1 MKNFL
6 FLSIG
11 IMLGVNGYAQ
21 ESSNPWKF
29 GLTSRFRYE
38 DSQFY
43 DLSDHKQFS
52 HIRIRPIVTYDS
64 SNGTKVVL
72 EPQYTKIM
80 GLSVAGSST
89 GSPTETSGNTSYT
102 GSLDTLW
109 IRQGYMDVK
118 LAENIN
124 MIMGRQALSYGDQVI
139 IGPSDWGVYGRA
151 FDAFRLRWEDGSSSV
166 DIFQAKISE
175 VSSSSQAD
183 GSDKDLSGIHA
194 TLSPHENVKAWDLYY
209 FYLADNRRAGT
220 ANGNISAD
228 TTRPN
233 YFGAYGTRIVT
244 SFGNWDWKIEYAKNF
259 GDKNTPYMGD
269 DSKNDMLDTTVAVSL
284 GETQKHKVGLQ
295 LFTAGENWRELYP
308 TTHTALGRNDVLG
321 RRNLTGVGLSHSTK
335 WSDLWSSDAT
345 VYMFQRT
352 SSDSTA
358 FSTNSSTAVGSA
370 ATTNT
375 SKEVGNELDLNVKYQ
390 LQKETSL
397 SLGLA
402 FFQTG
407 AYLKD
412 SLVDD
417 RKPTFGYFMVESKF

>member
-6 FLSIG
+6 ILAAGLLAGATS
-11 IMLGVNGYAQ
+11 LAQ
-21 ESSNPWKF
+21 EATSPWKF
-29 GLTSRFRYE
+29 GLNSRFRYE
-38 DSQFY
+38 DSQFH
-43 DLSDHKQFS
+43 DLNDHKQFS
-52 HIRIRPIVTYDS
+52 HIRIRPMVTYDS

-80 GLSVAGSST
+80 GLAVAGSST
-89 GSPTETSGNTSYT
+89 GSPTETSGNSSYT

-118 LAENIN
+118 LAGNVN
-124 MIMGRQALSYGDQVI
+124 MIMGRQALSFGDQLM
-139 IGPSDWGVYGRA
+139 IGTSDWGVYGRA
-151 FDAFRLRWEDGSSSV
+151 FDAFRFRWADGSSSI
-166 DIFQAKISE
+166 DLFQAKISE
-175 VSSSSQAD
+175 VSASSQAD
-183 GSDKDLSGIHA
+183 GSDKDLSGLYA
-194 TLSPHENVKAWDLYY
+194 TMSPHENVKALELYY

-220 ANGNISAD
+220 ANGSITTD

-233 YFGAYGTRIVT
+233 YFGSYGTRIVT
-244 SFGNWDWKIEYAKNF
+244 SFGDWEWKIEYAKNF

-269 DSKNDMLDTTVAVSL
+269 DKKNDMIDTTIAVNL

-308 TTHTALGRNDVLG
+308 TTHSVLGRNDVLG
-321 RRNLTGVGLSHSTK
+321 RRNLTGAGLSHATK
-335 WSDLWSSDAT
+335 WSDLWSSDITA
-345 VYMFQRT
+345 YMFQRT
-352 SSDSTA
+352 SSDSTS

-370 ATTNT
+370 AATNT
-375 SKEVGNELDLNVKYQ
+375 SKEVGTEVDVNVKYQ

-407 AYLKD
+407 TYLKD
-412 SLVDD
+412 SLTDD
-417 RKPTFGYFMVESKF
+417 RKPTYGYFMVESKF